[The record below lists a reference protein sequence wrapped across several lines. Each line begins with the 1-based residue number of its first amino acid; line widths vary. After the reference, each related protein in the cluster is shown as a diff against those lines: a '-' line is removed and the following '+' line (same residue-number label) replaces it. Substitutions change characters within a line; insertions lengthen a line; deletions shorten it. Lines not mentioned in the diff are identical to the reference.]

1 MDIPSIIVLIV
12 VAVCLTGA
20 VVYLVRN
27 RGKGCGGC
35 SGCGGCAGCAG
46 CARQGK
52 KERKSR
58 EKPGDP
64 PSACLK
70 GAESV
75 DNNGKDGGAEGGR
88 TE

>member
-1 MDIPSIIVLIV
+1 MDIPSIVVLIV

-35 SGCGGCAGCAG
+35 SGCSGGCAG

-52 KERKSR
+52 KGKKPR
-58 EKPGDP
+58 EKPDDP
-64 PSACLK
+64 PSVCLK
-70 GAESV
+70 WAESV
-75 DNNGKDGGAEGGR
+75 DNNGKDGAEGGR
-88 TE
+88 TK

>member
-35 SGCGGCAGCAG
+35 SGCSGGCAG

>member
-35 SGCGGCAGCAG
+35 SGCGGCAGCA
-46 CARQGK
+46 RQGK
-52 KERKSR
+52 KGKKPR

-75 DNNGKDGGAEGGR
+75 DNNGKDGGDEGGR

>member
-35 SGCGGCAGCAG
+35 SGCSGGCAG

-52 KERKSR
+52 KGKKPR
-58 EKPGDP
+58 EKPDDP

-70 GAESV
+70 GEESV
-75 DNNGKDGGAEGGR
+75 DNNGKDDGAEGGR
-88 TE
+88 TK